1 VLSLNVPTYRV
12 DVRRPCDVI
21 EEILR
26 IYGYNNVELPV
37 TVNSSLSYQTVTDI
51 DNSLTRMVLD
61 QLAAQGFYE
70 ILNNSLTSVSYYDA

>member
-1 VLSLNVPTYRV
+1 MLSGFSRRTRV

-51 DNSLTRMVLD
+51 DNS
-61 QLAAQGFYE
+61 
-70 ILNNSLTSVSYYDA
+70 